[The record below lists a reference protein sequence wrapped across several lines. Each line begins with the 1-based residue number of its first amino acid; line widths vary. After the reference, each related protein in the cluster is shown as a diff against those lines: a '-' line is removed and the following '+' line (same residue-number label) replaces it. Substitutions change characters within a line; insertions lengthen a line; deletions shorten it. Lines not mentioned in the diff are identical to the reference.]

1 MKLNLGS
8 ENQQARE
15 QDTMDMPSRRRFLA
29 LAGGIAGVGV
39 LVASC
44 HKTPASTVF
53 IGSDDRALLNYLLI
67 IEELQTNFYTQ
78 ASITDYYGASQME
91 LDFIADM
98 RDQQIARKGLLKS
111 ILGAAAIPDIVTDL
125 SAVTFADRIS
135 TLQHAALF
143 EDLAVAAYNGVIQY
157 FADTSYALMVA
168 KMASVNGRRAAYARD
183 ILNPNTLADG
193 AVVNTS
199 GLDQALT
206 PKTVMVAITPY
217 IQTTFNYALLPA

>member
-1 MKLNLGS
+1 MRYNYS
-8 ENQQARE
+8 H
-15 QDTMDMPSRRRFLA
+15 
-29 LAGGIAGVGV
+29 GV

-98 RDQQIARKGLLKS
+98 RDQQIARKGLLKN
-111 ILGAAAIPDIVTDL
+111 ILGSGAIPDIVTDL
-125 SAVTFADRIS
+125 SAVTFADRTS

-168 KMASVNGRRAAYARD
+168 KMASVNGRRSAYARD
-183 ILNPNTLADG
+183 ILNANTFSDA
-193 AVVNTS
+193 AVVNTN

-206 PKTVMVAITPY
+206 PKTVMVAIAPY